1 MEKPMT
7 RKDALKL
14 GAAAGVAFGATGL
27 LPRAAKAA
35 PVGVGSKPNIL
46 LIVVDDMPDRLL
58 PVMNTVQTRL
68 VAQGTRFLNAYTGTP
83 LCGPNR
89 AVILTGLFPHN
100 TGVLTNSAW
109 KTFRDR
115 GHENFTPFTALN
127 AAGYDT
133 ALVGKYMNGRS
144 RTSMRNVPPGF
155 DRGFDNWYELSGA
168 HDVGTSWWVS
178 DNGTIRDFPASV
190 NESQH
195 SAEKARD
202 WILSRQ
208 PATRPF
214 VIQWSPTN
222 PHQPFDPTA
231 VHAHLYDD
239 EPPRNAPS
247 VNEADMSDKPAKM
260 QKGLVG
266 RAKMEEA
273 EEGMREELEDTDDQV
288 NMLLNA
294 AEQVT
299 GNSNLLVI
307 FTSDNGYQV
316 GEHRVFHKSW
326 QYQES
331 IEIPFLVRGTGLP
344 AQTSDLLVSSTDI
357 FQTILRYAG
366 VADPR
371 AVDGRALNDILAG
384 TAPTT
389 WRKRVLIENP
399 VVKKWQAYREYQPS
413 LGKDFVFIRHLD
425 DSDEFYNLAT
435 DEFQLESKPGIIT
448 ADMHSKLDRLTRLK
462 ADNLRAVEQ
471 EA

>member
-1 MEKPMT
+1 MDKQIT

-14 GAAAGVAFGATGL
+14 GLAAGTVATLGVQPKAM
-27 LPRAAKAA
+27 AA
-35 PVGVGSKPNIL
+35 PVGLGSRPNIL

-58 PVMNTVQTRL
+58 PVMNTVQTKL

-109 KTFRDR
+109 KPFRDR
-115 GHENFTPFTALN
+115 GNENFTLFAALN
-127 AAGYDT
+127 AADYDT

-155 DRGFDNWYELSGA
+155 DHWYELSGA

-178 DNGTIRDFPASV
+178 DNGRIRDFSASV

-214 VIQWSPTN
+214 IIQWSPTN
-222 PHQPFDPTA
+222 PHQPFDPTT
-231 VHAHLYDD
+231 VHAHDYDD
-239 EPPRNAPS
+239 ERPRNVLS

-260 QKGLVG
+260 QKGRVG
-266 RAKMEEA
+266 TAKMEEA

-288 NMLLNA
+288 AMLLNA

-399 VVKKWQAYREYQPS
+399 VVKKWEAYREYQPS

-425 DSDEFYNLAT
+425 DSDEFYNLAA
-435 DEFQLESKPGIIT
+435 DEFQLESMPGLIT

-462 ADNLRAVEQ
+462 AGNLRAVEQ

>member
-1 MEKPMT
+1 MDKPIT
-7 RKDALKL
+7 RKDTLKL
-14 GAAAGVAFGATGL
+14 GLAAGTVAALGVQRKAM
-27 LPRAAKAA
+27 AA
-35 PVGVGSKPNIL
+35 PVGLGSRPNIL

-58 PVMNTVQTRL
+58 TVMNTVQTRL

-435 DEFQLESKPGIIT
+435 DEFQLESKPGLIT
-448 ADMHSKLDRLTRLK
+448 ADMHSKLDRLTRLN